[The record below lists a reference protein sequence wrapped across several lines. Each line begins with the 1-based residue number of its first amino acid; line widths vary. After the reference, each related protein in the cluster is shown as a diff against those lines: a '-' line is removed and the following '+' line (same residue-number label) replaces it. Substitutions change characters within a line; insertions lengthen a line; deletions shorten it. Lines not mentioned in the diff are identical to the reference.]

1 MKNVG
6 VLGATGLVGE
16 TVLKILEQR
25 NFPVQELYLYA
36 SERSE
41 GMTMTF
47 KDREVEVITDAASFL
62 DDVEI
67 VFGCL
72 DAPLAREILPQFQ
85 NNAVVIDNSNAYRM
99 DPEVP
104 LIVPEVNAE
113 KVKEHKGIIANPN
126 CSTIQMVVALN
137 PLHQHNRIK
146 RIFVATYQ
154 SVSGAGREALN
165 ELQYEIECLG
175 LKQSIEKFENRVFSH
190 PIANNVIPQIGSFDD
205 VGYTSE
211 EMKMVNETRKIL
223 GDNDI
228 QVTATCVRIPIA
240 LSHSEVISVEFEKAF
255 EPREAKEILK
265 KSPGIKVFE
274 DDAKYP
280 MPFHTSDRDDV
291 YVGRIRKDF
300 VFEHGL
306 TLWVVADNVRK
317 GAALNAVQ
325 IAELL
330 L

>member
-1 MKNVG
+1 MKNVA

-16 TVLKILEQR
+16 TVLEILEER
-25 NFPVQELYLYA
+25 NFPVQELFLYA

-41 GMTMTF
+41 GMTVTF
-47 KDREVEVITDAASFL
+47 KDRAVEVITDASSFI

-72 DAPLAREILPQFQ
+72 DAPLAREIIPQFR

-99 DPEVP
+99 DPAVP
-104 LIVPEVNAE
+104 LIVPEVNPE

-126 CSTIQMVVALN
+126 CSTIQMVVPLY
-137 PLHQHNRIK
+137 PLHKHNRIK

-154 SVSGAGREALN
+154 AVSGAGREALN

-175 LKQSIEKFENRVFSH
+175 LRQEIKKFENRVFSH
-190 PIANNVIPQIGSFDD
+190 PIGDNIIPQIGSFEDS
-205 VGYTSE
+205 GYTSE
-211 EMKMVNETRKIL
+211 EMKMVNETRKIM
-223 GDNDI
+223 GDNEI
-228 QVTATCVRIPIA
+228 EVTATCVRIPITI
-240 LSHSEVISVEFEKAF
+240 SHSEAISLEFEK
-255 EPREAKEILK
+255 PIDPHDAKAILK
-265 KSPGIKVFE
+265 KTPGIKLFE
-274 DDAKYP
+274 DDAKFP
-280 MPFHTSDRDDV
+280 MPFHTSGRDDV
-291 YVGRIRKDF
+291 YVGRIRKDLA
-300 VFEHGL
+300 FENGL
-306 TLWVVADNVRK
+306 ALWVVADNVRK